1 MYYVLEQ
8 ILGIDVKKSMK
19 LCDYTKEEIE
29 IINNKIYINIVIKN
43 DDLLV
48 MLIDEC
54 IKNFKYDVLAKDIVD
69 IKNKNNFR
77 KN

>member
-1 MYYVLEQ
+1 
-8 ILGIDVKKSMK
+8 MK

-29 IINNKIYINIVIKN
+29 IIDNKIYINIVIKN